1 MGRCQKSEKNKVFH
15 MDPLPPTSSHLSRPW
30 FGLQGVTVFAVSHAT
45 LELGALACLNWEA
58 ASPSPPLSS
67 FRQLP
72 RQG

>member
-45 LELGALACLNWEA
+45 LELRRLGMPELGGSQPQPSLILLQTA
-58 ASPSPPLSS
+58 A
-67 FRQLP
+67 
-72 RQG
+72 